1 MITAHTELGSAQ
13 CEDGSAGT
21 FRTPCAWTLWASK
34 AGGMEGGTQRGNPVD
49 PGASAGATPRWAFE
63 CAGRFFPWSTEHVG
77 VGALLLPM
85 ETSRLLTAPKAGR
98 RADLETLCLC
108 SPTVS
113 RPTGCSPWS

>member
-63 CAGRFFPWSTEHVG
+63 CARRGGGFAAPDGDKSLVNCPKGREKS
-77 VGALLLPM
+77 
-85 ETSRLLTAPKAGR
+85 
-98 RADLETLCLC
+98 
-108 SPTVS
+108 
-113 RPTGCSPWS
+113 